1 MVNLLGALLGEV
13 IREQAGKDIYDITE
27 RLRALCKEANLRKD
41 ENVYAEAQALISK
54 LSFDEIIWLI
64 RSYTLYFH
72 LVNEAERQ
80 EITRINQVRELE
92 SSKKSPRKESI
103 MSAVYLLKKNGLS
116 LSGLKEVIRRVDIQP
131 TLTAHPTEARRRT
144 ILSHQRVISQ
154 LLSRLRDSD
163 NVSERESRRI
173 LEKLY
178 HKIAVLMATD
188 DVRTERLTVQD
199 EIHYGLYFLTNAIW
213 NAVPRIYND
222 VRESIGMF
230 YDADLDV
237 PSFLR
242 YRTWIA
248 GDRDGNPFVTPE
260 VTRLALTSAREA
272 VLQQYLQELVDLR
285 TTLSVSSRRMATPER
300 LIKSLEDDK
309 NRHMLDAALVRK
321 YRNEPFRLKITYMIA
336 KIKRMMN
343 DRSLTSYTQP
353 DFLSDLRLL
362 RDSLNVGEY
371 MQFGHSDK
379 LNDLIVRAEVF
390 GFHLVTV
397 DFRQHS
403 RVHEIAVAEL
413 LKVSGEE
420 DNYAELSEDKK
431 MAVLRKELSNP
442 RPLRPMDTKLSST
455 TMNVLKT
462 FEVMR
467 DGYQHGAHAVGSYII
482 SMTHTVSD
490 MLEVFL
496 IAKECGLWKMSSGKV
511 ESPLY
516 VVPLFETID
525 DLGHAAA
532 IMKALFEDS
541 IYASH
546 LKAQNGFQEIMLGY
560 SDSNKDGGYWRANWS
575 LHQAQDSLSR
585 VCRDYDI
592 EFRLFHGR
600 GGTVGRGGGRAN
612 QAIFAMPR
620 VSHNGKIRFTEQGE
634 VISFRYAEAPV
645 AHRHLEQIVNAM
657 IQTTYLQ
664 SDEKSYNQRMRTMM
678 DDVAS
683 RSMSAYRDLIEDPGF
698 WEWYQRITPI
708 KEIGNLPIASRP
720 ISRKSGSDLD
730 FENLRAIPWVFAWTQ
745 TRYNVPGWYGTG
757 AAFHSLIEESEEN
770 LLLLSRMYCDWPFF
784 RAVLDN
790 AQLEMARAK
799 PDIASL
805 YAAMDGNG
813 FHDVIMSD
821 FRNAESAILK
831 ITGDDAI
838 LARSPVIAKSI
849 RLRNPYTDVLNLLQ
863 LELLKRE
870 DAIDDEDKEQMR
882 NALFLSINGIAAA
895 MQSTG

>member
-13 IREQAGKDIYDITE
+13 IREQAGSDVFEITE
-27 RLRALCKEANLRKD
+27 RLRSLCKEANLSGDEANYVEARK
-41 ENVYAEAQALISK
+41 LISG
-54 LSFDEIIWLI
+54 LSFGEIIWLI

-80 EITRINQVRELE
+80 EITRINQEREIE
-92 SSKKSPRKESI
+92 SSKEKPRKESI
-103 MSAVYLLKKNGLS
+103 MQAICLLKKQGVS
-116 LSGLKEVIRRVDIQP
+116 LAGIRDVIRRIDIQP

-144 ILSHQRVISQ
+144 ILYHQRVISQ
-154 LLSRLRDSD
+154 LLSRLRDSES
-163 NVSERESRRI
+163 VSVRESRRI

-213 NAVPRIYND
+213 DAVPRIYND
-222 VRESIGMF
+222 VRESIGIYFKTDEEMP
-230 YDADLDV
+230 A
-237 PSFLR
+237 FLR

-272 VLQQYLQELVDLR
+272 ALQQYLQELIDLR
-285 TTLSVSSRRMATPER
+285 TSLSISSRRMATPER
-300 LIKSLEDDK
+300 LFKSLEDDK
-309 NRHMLDAALVRK
+309 NRYLLDAALVRK
-321 YRNEPFRLKITYMIA
+321 YRNEPFRLKITYMIE

-343 DRSLTSYTQP
+343 DGSVTSYTQP

-379 LNDLIVRAEVF
+379 LHDLIIRADVF

-403 RVHEIAVAEL
+403 RVHETAVAEL

-420 DNYAELSEDKK
+420 ENYAELSEDKK

-442 RPLRPMDTKLSST
+442 RPLRPVDSKLSST

-496 IAKECGLWKMSSGKV
+496 IAKESGLWKMSSGKV
-511 ESPLY
+511 ESPLC

-525 DLGHAAA
+525 DLGNAAV
-532 IMKALFEDS
+532 IMKKLFEDS
-541 IYASH
+541 IYAGH
-546 LKAQNGFQEIMLGY
+546 LKSQNGFQEIMLGY

-575 LHQAQDSLSR
+575 LHQAQESLSR
-585 VCRDYDI
+585 VCRDYNI

-634 VISFRYAEAPV
+634 VISFRYAQAPV
-645 AHRHLEQIVNAM
+645 AHRHLEQIVNAIM
-657 IQTTYLQ
+657 QTTYLQ
-664 SDEKSYNQRMRTMM
+664 SDEKSYDQQMHAMM
-678 DDVAS
+678 DEVAL
-683 RSMSAYRDLIEDPGF
+683 RSMAAYRDLIDDPGF
-698 WEWYQRITPI
+698 WDWYQRITPI
-708 KEIGNLPIASRP
+708 KEIGSLPIASRP

-757 AAFHSLIEESEEN
+757 AAFHSLIEESEKN
-770 LLLLSRMYCDWPFF
+770 LQLLRKMYSDWPFF

-799 PDIASL
+799 PDVASL
-805 YAAMDGNG
+805 YAAMDGDG

-831 ITGDDAI
+831 ITRDESI
-838 LARSPVIAKSI
+838 LARSPVISKSI
-849 RLRNPYTDVLNLLQ
+849 QLRNPYTDVLNLLQ

-870 DAIDDEDKEQMR
+870 DSIDDQEKEQMR